1 MAGTP
6 ITAII
11 LTRNEA
17 ENLPGCIETVRWADE
32 ILVVDAFSTDATAE
46 IAERLGAR
54 VVRHPFKNFAAQRNF
69 AQQQAAHD
77 WVLFVDA
84 DERVS
89 PELAAEVT
97 DLADR
102 GELGRFNAYH
112 IQRVHL
118 FSGRWIPDPTNR
130 KVTPALKELIRR
142 TETPR
147 LLNRRI
153 ASWVRPLHE
162 ELRVPEPRG
171 VLDGVIYH
179 YGMSNLSDFLG
190 SLNFYTDLE
199 AAYLHQ
205 GRRSCGLVEACFRGI
220 RSFVFHYFARGLW
233 RYGEQG
239 FLLAV
244 LLGFTKFLN
253 YAKLSER
260 IRIEASRGTWTG
272 RDLAVV
278 RHYSELVAGGD
289 EPAGAAGLR
298 L

>member
-1 MAGTP
+1 MSGTP

-17 ENLPGCIETVRWADE
+17 ENLPDCIESVRWADE
-32 ILVVDAFSTDATAE
+32 ILVVDAFSTDNTAE
-46 IAERLGAR
+46 IAARFGAR

-89 PELAAEVT
+89 PGLAAEIA
-97 DLADR
+97 DLANR
-102 GELGRFNAYH
+102 GDLGRFNAYH

-118 FSGRWIPDPTNR
+118 FSGRWVPDPSTR
-130 KVTPALKELIRR
+130 KVTPRLRELIRR
-142 TETPR
+142 TEMPR
-147 LLNRRI
+147 LLDRRV
-153 ASWVRPLHE
+153 AVWVRPLHE

-171 VLDGVIYH
+171 VLDGIIYH
-179 YGMSNLSDFLG
+179 YGMSNLSSFLE

-205 GRRSCGLVEACFRGI
+205 TRRRCGLFEAGFRGV
-220 RSFVFHYFARGLW
+220 RSFVFHYFVRGLW
-233 RYGEQG
+233 RFGEHG
-239 FLLAV
+239 LLLAL
-244 LLGFTKFLN
+244 LLGFTKFLD

-260 IRIEASRGTWTG
+260 LRVEAGQGAWTA

-278 RHYSELVAGGD
+278 RHYSDLVVAGQD
-289 EPAGAAGLR
+289 ESAG
-298 L
+298 